1 MTTGTRKREA
11 PTVPGRLPLIGHTPA
26 MLRQRLA
33 FTARLRSHGDL
44 VRVWLGP
51 LPVHFATTP
60 ELVHQVLSGPGEKFG
75 KGLLVD
81 KLRRAF
87 GNGLVSTDGEFHRR
101 QRRMIQPALR
111 QPALERHAAVMTE
124 SAAVLVD
131 SWRPGQLLRFDRVMQ
146 DFTIGVVGRT
156 LFSTDFDPRVSAEIR
171 RHTATMIRLGV
182 VRALAPAWLALPVNR
197 RFDDAVAHV
206 HRVVDDIVAHRRT
219 DRADLLSTLVEARD
233 EHGLPMNA
241 RQVRDEVVTLLV
253 AGSETTGVALSWLFH
268 ELAAN
273 PDVADRV
280 HAEVDEV
287 VGRRPATLADVPE
300 LRYTRR
306 VIAEVLRKYTL
317 WIMTRRTGADVT
329 LGGVDL
335 PAGADVAFSPH
346 ALHHDPLSHPAP
358 ERFDPDRWLPD
369 RAALVPRG
377 AYVPFAGGL
386 HHCPGHQFAQY
397 ELAIAT
403 ATIAARWR
411 LVPVPGTPV
420 RPKVVGLMYPDRLPM
435 TAVPR
440 SH

>member
-33 FTARLRSHGDL
+33 FTAKLRSHGDL

-60 ELVHQVLSGPGEKFG
+60 ELVHQVLSGPGEKFR

-124 SAAVLVD
+124 SAADLVD
-131 SWRPGQLLRFDRVMQ
+131 SWRPGQPLRFDRVVQ

-171 RHTATMIRLGV
+171 RHTSTMLRLGV
-182 VRALAPAWLALPVNR
+182 VRALAPGPLALPVNR
-197 RFDDAVAHV
+197 RFDDAVARV

-280 HAEVDEV
+280 HDEVDEV

-306 VIAEVLRKYTL
+306 VITEVLRKYPL
-317 WIMTRRTGADVT
+317 WIMMRRTGADVT

-358 ERFDPDRWLPD
+358 ERFDPDRWSPD
-369 RAALVPRG
+369 RAARVPRG

-420 RPKVVGLMYPDRLPM
+420 RPKVVGLIHPDRLPM

>member
-11 PTVPGRLPLIGHTPA
+11 PTVPGRLPVIGHTLA

-33 FTARLRSHGDL
+33 FTAKLRSHGDL

-101 QRRMIQPALR
+101 QRRMIQPALHR
-111 QPALERHAAVMTE
+111 PALEHHAAVMTE

-131 SWRPGQLLRFDRVMQ
+131 SWRPGQVLQLDRVAQ
-146 DFTIGVVGRT
+146 DFAIGVVGRT
-156 LFSTDFDPRVSAEIR
+156 LFSTDFDPHVSAEIR
-171 RHTATMIRLGV
+171 RHTPTMIRLGV
-182 VRALAPAWLALPVNR
+182 VRALAPGWLALPVNR
-197 RFDDAVAHV
+197 RFDNAVARV
-206 HRVVDDIVAHRRT
+206 HRVVDDIVAHGRA
-219 DRADLLSTLVEARD
+219 DRHDLLSTLVGARD
-233 EHGLPMNA
+233 EHSLPMNA

-287 VGRRPATLADVPE
+287 VGRRPATLADVPD

-317 WIMTRRTGADVT
+317 WIMMRRARADVT
-329 LGGVDL
+329 LGGVEL
-335 PAGADVAFSPH
+335 PAGTDVAFSPH
-346 ALHHDPLSHPAP
+346 ALHHDPRSHPEP

-369 RAALVPRG
+369 RAAVVPRG

-403 ATIAARWR
+403 ATVAARWR
-411 LVPVPGTPV
+411 LVPVPGRPV

>member
-1 MTTGTRKREA
+1 MTTGSRKREV
-11 PTVPGRLPLIGHTPA
+11 PTVPRRLPLIGHTPA

-33 FTARLRSHGDL
+33 FTAKLRSHGDL

-51 LPVHFATTP
+51 LPVYFATTP
-60 ELVHQVLSGPGEKFG
+60 ELAHQVLSGQTEKFA

-101 QRRMIQPALR
+101 QRRMIQPALQR
-111 QPALERHAAVMTE
+111 PALERHAAVMTA
-124 SAAVLVD
+124 SAADLVD
-131 SWRPGQLLRFDRVMQ
+131 SWRPGQVLQFDRVMQ

-156 LFSTDFDPRVSAEIR
+156 LFSTDFDPRVSAEVR
-171 RHTATMIRLGV
+171 RHTPTMIRLGV
-182 VRALAPAWLALPVNR
+182 VRALAPGWLAFPVNR

-206 HRVVDDIVAHRRT
+206 HRVVDDVVAGRRT
-219 DRADLLSTLVEARD
+219 DRDDLLSTLVEARD

-241 RQVRDEVVTLLV
+241 RQVRDEVVTLLT

-268 ELAAN
+268 ELGRN
-273 PDVADRV
+273 PDVADRLR
-280 HAEVDEV
+280 AEVDEV
-287 VGRRPATLADVPE
+287 VGRRPATLADVPD
-300 LRYTRR
+300 LPYTRR
-306 VIAEVLRKYTL
+306 VISEVLRRYTL
-317 WIMTRRTGADVT
+317 WIMMRRASTDVT

-335 PAGADVAFSPH
+335 PAGTDVAFSPH
-346 ALHHDPLSHPAP
+346 ALHHDPLSHPEP
-358 ERFDPDRWLPD
+358 TRFDPDRWLPE

-386 HHCPGHQFAQY
+386 HHCPGHLYAQY
-397 ELAIAT
+397 EIAIAT

-411 LVPVPGTPV
+411 LVPVPGQPV
-420 RPKVVGLMYPDRLPM
+420 HPKVIGLTYPNRLPM